1 MAYFLLAGLLS
12 GSLLLQ
18 ACSPALNWRDVRLDP
33 TPIVALLPCKPE
45 RAARDVSMGD
55 QTLSLKLVA
64 CDAGDAKF
72 AVAYADTR
80 DADKTGPLLAS
91 WRTVTLANMRATAP
105 ADVPVNIKG
114 VAALS
119 AKGVLANGVRPDGS
133 AVVLQAV
140 WFASGT
146 HIFQASIYS
155 DVARP
160 QVAETYFSGLR
171 LP

>member
-1 MAYFLLAGLLS
+1 
-12 GSLLLQ
+12 
-18 ACSPALNWRDVRLDP
+18 
-33 TPIVALLPCKPE
+33 
-45 RAARDVSMGD
+45 MGD
-55 QTLSLKLVA
+55 QTLSLNLLA

-72 AVAYADTR
+72 ALAYADTR
-80 DADKTGPLLAS
+80 DADKNGPLVAS

-114 VAALS
+114 VTALS
-119 AKGVLANGVRPDGS
+119 ANGVLANGVHPDGS

-155 DVARP
+155 DVDRP

>member
-1 MAYFLLAGLLS
+1 
-12 GSLLLQ
+12 
-18 ACSPALNWRDVRLDP
+18 
-33 TPIVALLPCKPE
+33 
-45 RAARDVSMGD
+45 
-55 QTLSLKLVA
+55 
-64 CDAGDAKF
+64 
-72 AVAYADTR
+72 
-80 DADKTGPLLAS
+80 
-91 WRTVTLANMRATAP
+91 MRATAP
-105 ADVPVNIKG
+105 ADVPVSIKG
-114 VAALS
+114 VTALS
-119 AKGVLANGVRPDGS
+119 ANGVLANGARPDGS

>member
-1 MAYFLLAGLLS
+1 
-12 GSLLLQ
+12 
-18 ACSPALNWRDVRLDP
+18 LNWRDVRLEP
-33 TPIVALLPCKPE
+33 TPIVALFPCKPE

-55 QTLSLKLVA
+55 QTLSLNLLA

-72 AVAYADTR
+72 ALAYADTR

-114 VAALS
+114 VAALA